1 MRFMDKMRY
10 SLTRF
15 LYGRYGVDQLGRFL
29 SIMITILLVIS
40 IFWRNMIVTAVAL
53 VLLIWMYFRVLSK
66 NYDARRRENGW
77 YLKVSQPIWRSFST
91 LYLRIRDGKSY
102 RYFNCPNCHQRLRV
116 PKGKGSITIKC
127 PKCAT
132 RFDARS

>member
-1 MRFMDKMRY
+1 MDKMRY

-15 LYGRYGVDQLGRFL
+15 LYGRYGVDQLGRLL

-66 NYDARRRENGW
+66 NYERV
-77 YLKVSQPIWRSFST
+77 VSQGEPADPAQLFYTVSAH
-91 LYLRIRDGKSY
+91 
-102 RYFNCPNCHQRLRV
+102 P
-116 PKGKGSITIKC
+116 
-127 PKCAT
+127 
-132 RFDARS
+132 

>member
-53 VLLIWMYFRVLSK
+53 ALLIWMYFRVLSK
-66 NYDARRRENGW
+66 NFDARRRENGG
-77 YLKVSQPIWRSFST
+77 YLKVSQPIRRSFST

-102 RYFNCPNCHQRLRV
+102 RYFNCPN
-116 PKGKGSITIKC
+116 
-127 PKCAT
+127 
-132 RFDARS
+132 

>member
-53 VLLIWMYFRVLSK
+53 VLLIWMYFQTERERV
-66 NYDARRRENGW
+66 
-77 YLKVSQPIWRSFST
+77 VSQGEPADPAQLFYAVSAH
-91 LYLRIRDGKSY
+91 
-102 RYFNCPNCHQRLRV
+102 P
-116 PKGKGSITIKC
+116 
-127 PKCAT
+127 
-132 RFDARS
+132 